1 VNGRVILYADRI
13 TDSMR
18 RAIDET
24 ERRRKLQQE
33 FNMKHGITPQT
44 VHKNVHEVI
53 EATRVAEA
61 PAVYDTGKKKGKL
74 TKKEIKQVLARL
86 EKEMREAARRLEFE
100 QAAQLRDAI
109 IELRLELRG
118 RDKRITPAVGDN

>member
-1 VNGRVILYADRI
+1 
-13 TDSMR
+13 MR

-33 FNMKHGITPQT
+33 FNRKHGITPQT
-44 VHKNVHEVI
+44 VRKNVHEVI

-74 TKKEIKQVLARL
+74 TRKEIKQVLARL